1 MVIRECFRCFYH
13 IYNSR
18 LGQWL
23 HNCMTH
29 NRHYRRLR
37 SHQGLEHSHLDD
49 FILDFEDV
57 RVRIVPLARTN
68 YSYLIQDKATNEVAV
83 IDPGDADYLSH
94 VAGSEMGQ
102 DIAKMLIT
110 HKHWDHAAGMTQL
123 FKRYP
128 EARSFA
134 YHCEKVEEV
143 TDRVGDGDTI
153 QLGSVTIRVLHTP
166 GHTEGSV
173 CFFVQ
178 QSKGPPLLFTGDTL
192 FLGGMGAFFEGT
204 APTIL
209 LTIEKLLNLPEET
222 LVFPGH
228 EYSDTTLRFGLLM
241 EPANEELRAKAH
253 WVAMRRSKYFCTVP
267 STLSEER
274 SYNPFLRIKTHS
286 IMAATSTTYPI
297 RTLIA
302 LQNNRIARRNEYKN
316 LPLVREED
324 SV

>member
-1 MVIRECFRCFYH
+1 M
-13 IYNSR
+13 
-18 LGQWL
+18 
-23 HNCMTH
+23 
-29 NRHYRRLR
+29 
-37 SHQGLEHSHLDD
+37 EHSHIDELM
-49 FILDFEDV
+49 LDFEEV

-68 YSYLIQDKATNEVAV
+68 YSYLIQDKASNALAV
-83 IDPGDADYLSH
+83 VDPGDADYLSH
-94 VAGSEMGQ
+94 IAKTEFDQ
-102 DIAKMLIT
+102 DISKMLIT
-110 HKHWDHAAGMTQL
+110 HKHWDHAAGVTAL
-123 FKRYP
+123 FDRYP
-128 EARSFA
+128 EVQSYA
-134 YHCEKVEEV
+134 YHCEKIEEV
-143 TDRVGDGDTI
+143 SVRVGDGDTI
-153 QLGSVTIRVLHTP
+153 QLGSVVIRVLHTP

-204 APTIL
+204 APTIM
-209 LTIEKLLNLPEET
+209 LTIEKLLSLPEDT

-228 EYSDTTLRFGLLM
+228 EYADTTLRFGLLM
-241 EPANEELRAKAH
+241 EPTNEELRAKAE
-253 WVAMRRSKYFCTVP
+253 WVAMRRSKFYCTIP

-316 LPLVREED
+316 LPLVREDEPI
-324 SV
+324 